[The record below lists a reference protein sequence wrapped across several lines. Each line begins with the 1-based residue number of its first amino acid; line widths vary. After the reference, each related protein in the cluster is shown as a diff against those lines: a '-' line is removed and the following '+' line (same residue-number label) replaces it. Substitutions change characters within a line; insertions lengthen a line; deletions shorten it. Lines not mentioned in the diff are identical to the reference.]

1 MSSFADLGPRSASA
15 LVLLAVA
22 GGALWAGGP
31 WFAAL
36 VLAAFA
42 AMIGE
47 MASLGQARGGTVL
60 HGLLAALAGGAGFW
74 LASAEGLALL
84 PLPALPALVL
94 AFSLRRERLWLPL
107 YALAAGLVAWH
118 LAAWRLVYGPW
129 PLLWLFGV
137 VIASDIAGYLAGR
150 LIGGPKFWPKIS
162 PKKTWSGTVAGWLA
176 AAAVGAVFSAPLGG
190 PTAVLMLV
198 SALLA
203 FAGQM
208 GDIAESAL
216 KRRAGVKDSSQLIP
230 GHGGVLDRLDALLG
244 AALAFALLAALIRW
258 AMGV

>member
-1 MSSFADLGPRSASA
+1 MSAFADIGPRSASA
-15 LVLLAVA
+15 LVLLTLA

-31 WFAAL
+31 WFTAL

-47 MASLGQARGGTVL
+47 MAGLGQARGGAL
-60 HGLLAALAGGAGFW
+60 AHGLLAALAGGAGFW
-74 LASAEGLALL
+74 LASAEGFALL
-84 PLPALPALVL
+84 ALPALVL

-107 YALAAGLVAWH
+107 YALAAGGVAWH
-118 LAAWRLVYGPW
+118 FAAWRFVYGPW
-129 PLLWLFGV
+129 PLLWLLGL

-176 AAAVGAVFSAPLGG
+176 AAAVGAGFAAPLGG
-190 PTAVLMLV
+190 PIALLMPI

-216 KRRAGVKDSSQLIP
+216 KRRAGVKDSSRLIP
-230 GHGGVLDRLDALLG
+230 GHGGVLDRMDALLG
-244 AALAFALLAALIRW
+244 AALAFALLDMLNRW

>member
-1 MSSFADLGPRSASA
+1 MSAFADLAPRSASA
-15 LVLLAVA
+15 AVLLAVA

-31 WFAAL
+31 WFALL

-47 MASLGQARGGTVL
+47 MASLGQARGGAVL
-60 HGLLAALAGGAGFW
+60 HGLLAALAGGVGFW
-74 LASAEGLALL
+74 LASAEGLALF
-84 PLPALPALVL
+84 ALPALAL
-94 AFSLRRERLWLPL
+94 ALSLRRERLFLPL
-107 YALAAGLVAWH
+107 YAVAAGLVAWH
-118 LAAWRLVYGPW
+118 LALWRLLYGPG
-129 PLLWLFGV
+129 PLLWLLGL

-162 PKKTWSGTVAGWLA
+162 PKKTWSGTVAGWFA
-176 AAAVGAVFSAPLGG
+176 AAAVGAGFAGFLESPIAIL
-190 PTAVLMLV
+190 AAL

-244 AALAFALLAALIRW
+244 AALAFVLLYMLYRW
-258 AMGV
+258 DLGV